1 MHTTVVGEVRGSP
14 NTRDDELVQREP
26 NSVPFFCS
34 GSCEMKNVVYIV
46 LSLVFLTGFSGEKV
60 VTYLQDRGGVM
71 YEPNTEVP
79 FTGVLVKKYDN
90 GQKKKEERRKKNTTR
105 TGRKTDFGFSGMK
118 TETST

>member
-1 MHTTVVGEVRGSP
+1 
-14 NTRDDELVQREP
+14 
-26 NSVPFFCS
+26 
-34 GSCEMKNVVYIV
+34 MKNVVYIV